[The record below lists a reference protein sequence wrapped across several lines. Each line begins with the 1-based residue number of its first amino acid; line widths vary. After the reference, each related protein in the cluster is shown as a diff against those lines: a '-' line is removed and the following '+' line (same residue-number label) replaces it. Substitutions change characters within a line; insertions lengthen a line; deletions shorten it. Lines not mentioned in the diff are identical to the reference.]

1 MDTRISAKDIT
12 FSYTGRPEKAVF
24 RHVDFSVRAGDVFC
38 LLGPNGTGK
47 STLLKCLA
55 RILQPQEGKI
65 RLDGRDV
72 AALGPSA
79 MAKKT
84 AYVPQT
90 QVSAFPFLIRDIVVM
105 GRAPHL
111 SLFASP
117 SRKDS
122 EIAARAMET
131 AGVLHLADRP
141 CNSVS
146 GGEWQLTLI
155 ARALAQDPEILLL
168 DEPTSHLDIGNQ
180 LKILTVV
187 KGLADQGLT
196 IVMASHFPDHA
207 LLVATVAAILNQG
220 RLVCRGKAEE
230 VITERNLRQ
239 TYGVDVKVLYI
250 GDGVDRKVCL
260 FPALESHHLPPLS
273 RG

>member
-1 MDTRISAKDIT
+1 MDTRISAQDIT

-72 AALGPSA
+72 AALRPSA
-79 MAKKT
+79 MAKKM

-90 QVSAFPFLIRDIVVM
+90 QVSAFTFLIRDIVLM

-168 DEPTSHLDIGNQ
+168 DEPTSHLDLANSRRVLQVMRLVRDMG
-180 LKILTVV
+180 KTVV
-187 KGLADQGLT
+187 FSTHDPNAAAGVADHVFMLRDGG
-196 IVMASHFPDHA
+196 I
-207 LLVATVAAILNQG
+207 LVAAPVQEAFTTRNLSDVYGIQ
-220 RLVCRGKAEE
+220 VE
-230 VITERNLRQ
+230 VIEMRNRPM
-239 TYGVDVKVLYI
+239 VL
-250 GDGVDRKVCL
+250 
-260 FPALESHHLPPLS
+260 PL
-273 RG
+273 